1 MPGTNLTREEA
12 QQRAKLLTV
21 DSYEIDLDLS
31 GAVEGGT
38 YRSVTTV
45 RFDSAESGVGSFIDL
60 VAPAVQEV
68 VLNGD
73 SLDPAE
79 VFKDSRIELAGILE
93 GRNVLRVVADCA
105 YTNTGE
111 GLHRFV
117 DPVDQQAYLYTQ
129 FEVPDARRVFASFEQ
144 PDLKATFQ
152 FTVKAPS
159 GWTVISNSPTPE
171 PKDDVWEFEPTPR
184 ISTYVTA
191 LILGPYHSVH
201 SVYEKDGQSV
211 PLGIYCRPSLAEF
224 LDSDA
229 IFEVTRQGF
238 EWFQEKFDYAYPFKK
253 YDQLFV
259 PEFNAGAM
267 ENAGAVTIRDQY
279 VFRSK
284 VTDAAY
290 EVRAETILH
299 ELAHMWFGDLVT
311 MEWWNDLWLNE
322 SFATYTS
329 IACQSY
335 APGSRW
341 PHSWT
346 TFANSMKTWAYRQ
359 DQLPST
365 HPIMAQI
372 NDLDDVLVNFDG
384 ITYAK
389 GASVLKQLV
398 AYVGEDE
405 FFRGV
410 QAYFKAHAYG
420 NTQLSDLLGA
430 LEETSGRD
438 LGTWS
443 QKWLQTAGI
452 NVLRP
457 EIETDANGVITS
469 FAIRQEAPAL
479 PAGAKGE
486 PTLRPH
492 RIAVGLYDLD
502 DSAGGSG
509 KLVRGERIELDV
521 DGELTE
527 VAELVGKRRPAVILL
542 NDDDLSYAKV
552 RLDEQS
558 LAFVTEHLG
567 DFEASL
573 PRALCWASAWDMTRD
588 AELAARD
595 YLSLVLSGIGKES
608 DIGVV
613 QSLHRQVLTAVELY
627 ADPNARE
634 ALLTRWTD
642 ATLAHLRSS
651 AGGSD
656 HQLAWARA
664 FAATARTPEQLDLL
678 EGLLDGR
685 ESIEGLAVD
694 TELRW
699 SFVQRLAAVGRFDEA
714 EITSEYERDRTAAGE
729 RHAATARA
737 ARPTEEAKAEAWA
750 SVVESDKLPNAVQ
763 EAVIGGFVQFGQ
775 RELLAPY
782 TEKYFAAVKGVW
794 DSRSHEMAQQIAVG
808 LYPSVQVSA
817 DTLAKTDEW
826 LASAEPSAALRR
838 LISESRSGVERA
850 LRAQARHGGVGGD
863 ALRRGKMALPRAR
876 ARKRRF
882 RMEVSRSTGTAA
894 PTGETTSPAAVARSG
909 PRPHQGRGE
918 RRSLLAFRF

>member
-31 GAVEGGT
+31 GAQGGGTSRSSEAESGGGT

-45 RFDSAESGVGSFIDL
+45 RFDVAEPGAESFIDL
-60 VAPAVQEV
+60 VAPTVHEV
-68 VLNGD
+68 ALNGD
-73 SLDPAE
+73 PLDPAE
-79 VFKDSRIELAGILE
+79 VFADSRIALPGLLE

-117 DPVDQQAYLYTQ
+117 DPVDNQAYLYTQ

-152 FTVKAPS
+152 FTVKAPD

-171 PKDDVWEFEPTPR
+171 PKDNVWEFEPTPR
-184 ISTYVTA
+184 ISSYITA
-191 LILGPYHSVH
+191 LIVGPYHSVH

-211 PLGIYCRPSLAEF
+211 PLGIYCRPSLAEH

-238 EWFQEKFDYAYPFKK
+238 DWFQEKFDYAYPFKK

-329 IACQSY
+329 IACQAH

-365 HPIMAQI
+365 HPIMAEI

-398 AYVGEDE
+398 AYVGMDE
-405 FFRGV
+405 FFAGV

-420 NTQLSDLLGA
+420 NTRLSDLLGA

-438 LGTWS
+438 LKAWS
-443 QKWLQTAGI
+443 KAWLETAGI
-452 NVLRP
+452 NILRP
-457 EIETDANGVITS
+457 EIETDAHGVITS

-479 PAGAKGE
+479 PTGARGE

-492 RIAVGLYDLD
+492 RIAVGLYELD
-502 DSAGGSG
+502 EDSG
-509 KLVRGERIELDV
+509 KLVRDERVELDV
-521 DGELTE
+521 DGELTA
-527 VAELVGKRRPAVILL
+527 VPQLVGKRRAAVVLL

-552 RLDEQS
+552 RLDERS

-567 DFEASL
+567 DFESSL

-588 AELAARD
+588 AELPTRD

-613 QSLHRQVLTAVELY
+613 QSLHRQVKLAIELY
-627 ADPNARE
+627 ADPSARE

-642 ATLAHLRSS
+642 ATLAHLR
-651 AGGSD
+651 AAAPGSD

-678 EGLLDGR
+678 DALLEGTQT
-685 ESIEGLAVD
+685 IEGLTVD

-699 SFVQRLAAVGRFDEA
+699 AFVQRLAAVGRYDEA
-714 EITSEYERDRTAAGE
+714 EITGEYERDKTAAGE

-737 ARPTEEAKAEAWA
+737 ARPTEEAKAEAWT

-763 EAVIGGFVQFGQ
+763 EAVIGGFVQTDQ

-782 TEKYFAAVKGVW
+782 TEKFFTVVKDIW
-794 DSRSHEMAQQIAVG
+794 DNRSHEIAQQIAVG
-808 LYPSVQVSA
+808 LYPSLQVSPE
-817 DTLAKTDEW
+817 TLRATDEW

-838 LISESRSGVERA
+838 LISESRAGVERA
-850 LRAQARHGGVGGD
+850 LKAQAAD
-863 ALRRGKMALPRAR
+863 AVTAR
-876 ARKRRF
+876 
-882 RMEVSRSTGTAA
+882 
-894 PTGETTSPAAVARSG
+894 
-909 PRPHQGRGE
+909 
-918 RRSLLAFRF
+918 

>member
-12 QQRAKLLTV
+12 QARARLLTV
-21 DSYEIDLDLS
+21 DSYEIDLDLT
-31 GAVEGGT
+31 GAQEGGT

-45 RFDSAESGVGSFIDL
+45 RFDSAEHGAETFIDL
-60 VAPAVQEV
+60 VAPAVHEV
-68 VLNGD
+68 VLNGRPQD
-73 SLDPAE
+73 VAA
-79 VFKDSRIELAGILE
+79 VFRDSRIALRHLHEGPNELT
-93 GRNVLRVVADCA
+93 VVADCA

-117 DPVDQQAYLYTQ
+117 DPVDQQTYLYTQ
-129 FEVPDARRVFASFEQ
+129 FEVPDARRVFANFEQ
-144 PDLKATFQ
+144 PDLKATFR
-152 FTVKAPS
+152 FTVKAPE

-171 PKDDVWEFEPTPR
+171 PKDNVWHFEPTPR
-184 ISTYVTA
+184 ISSYITA
-191 LILGPYHSVH
+191 LIVGPYHSVH
-201 SVYEKDGQSV
+201 SSYEKDGQSV

-224 LDSDA
+224 LDADA

-238 EWFQEKFDYAYPFKK
+238 DWFQEKFDFAYPFAK

-290 EVRAETILH
+290 ETRAETILH

-329 IACQSY
+329 IACQAY
-335 APGSRW
+335 APGSKW
-341 PHSWT
+341 PHAWT

-365 HPIMAQI
+365 HPIMAEI

-398 AYVGEDE
+398 AYVGMDE

-410 QAYFKAHAYG
+410 QAYFKRHAFG
-420 NTQLSDLLGA
+420 NTRLTDLLTA

-438 LGTWS
+438 LKTWS
-443 QKWLQTAGI
+443 KAWLETAGI

-457 EIETDANGVITS
+457 VIDTDAAGTITS
-469 FAIRQEAPAL
+469 FAVKQEAPAL
-479 PAGAKGE
+479 PPGAKGE
-486 PTLRPH
+486 PVLRPH
-492 RIAVGLYDLD
+492 RIAIGFYSLD
-502 DSAGGSG
+502 EAG
-509 KLVRGERIELDV
+509 KLVRTDRVELDV
-521 DGELTE
+521 DGEFTA
-527 VAELVGKRRPAVILL
+527 VPELVGKRRPAVVLL
-542 NDDDLSYAKV
+542 NDDDLTYTKV
-552 RLDEQS
+552 RLDEES
-558 LAFVTEHLG
+558 LRAVTEHLG
-567 DFEASL
+567 DFTDSL

-588 AELAARD
+588 GELPTRD
-595 YLSLVLSGIGKES
+595 YLSLVLSGVGKES

-613 QSLHRQVLTAVELY
+613 QSLHRQVKLALDLY
-627 ADPNARE
+627 AAPEWRE
-634 ALLTRWTD
+634 TGLTQWTD
-642 ATLAHLRSS
+642 ATLAHLRS
-651 AGGSD
+651 AEPGSD

-664 FAATARTPEQLDLL
+664 FAATARTPQQLDLL
-678 EGLLDGR
+678 QALLEGRD
-685 ESIEGLAVD
+685 SIQGLAVD

-699 SFVQRLAAVGRFDEA
+699 AFLERLAATGVYDEEEIAA
-714 EITSEYERDRTAAGE
+714 ELERDRTAAGE

-737 ARPTEEAKAEAWA
+737 ARPTPEAKAEAWE
-750 SVVESDKLPNAVQ
+750 SVVESGTLPNAVQ
-763 EAVIGGFVQFGQ
+763 EAVIGGFVQTDQ

-794 DSRSHEMAQQIAVG
+794 ESRSHEVAQQIAVG
-808 LYPSVQVSA
+808 LYPTLQVSA
-817 DTLAKTDEW
+817 QTLDATDAW
-826 LASAEPSAALRR
+826 LDSAAPNAALRR
-838 LISESRSGVERA
+838 LVLESRAGVERA
-850 LRAQARHGGVGGD
+850 L
-863 ALRRGKMALPRAR
+863 KAR
-876 ARKRRF
+876 AAD
-882 RMEVSRSTGTAA
+882 AA
-894 PTGETTSPAAVARSG
+894 AS
-909 PRPHQGRGE
+909 
-918 RRSLLAFRF
+918 

>member
-12 QQRAKLLTV
+12 QRRAELLTV

-31 GAVEGGT
+31 GAQEGGT

-45 RFDSAESGVGSFIDL
+45 RFDSAEDGAESFIDL
-60 VAPAVQEV
+60 VAPAVHKV
-68 VLNGD
+68 TLNGHK
-73 SLDPAE
+73 LDVAA
-79 VFKDSRIELAGILE
+79 VFRDSRIKLKHLKQ
-93 GRNVLRVVADCA
+93 GRNELTVVADCA

-111 GLHRFV
+111 GLHKFV
-117 DPVDQQAYLYTQ
+117 DPVDDQAYLYTQ

-171 PKDDVWEFEPTPR
+171 PKDDVWVFEPTPR

-191 LILGPYHSVH
+191 LIVGPYHAVH
-201 SVYEKDGQSV
+201 STYEGPDGQVV

-224 LDSDA
+224 LDADA

-238 EWFQEKFDYAYPFKK
+238 DWFQEKFDYAYPFAK

-329 IACQSY
+329 IACQAA

-365 HPIMAQI
+365 HPIMAEI
-372 NDLDDVLVNFDG
+372 RDLDDVLVNFDG

-398 AYVGEDE
+398 AYVGEDA

-410 QAYFKAHAYG
+410 QAYFKRHAYG
-420 NTQLSDLLGA
+420 NTRLSDLLGA

-438 LGTWS
+438 LRTWS
-443 QKWLQTAGI
+443 KAWLETAGI
-452 NVLRP
+452 NILRP
-457 EIETDANGVITS
+457 EIEVDGDGVITS
-469 FAIRQEAPAL
+469 FAVRQEAPAL

-486 PTLRPH
+486 PVLRPH
-492 RIAVGLYDLD
+492 RIAIGLYGLQD
-502 DSAGGSG
+502 GS
-509 KLVRGERIELDV
+509 LVRTDRVELDV
-521 DGELTE
+521 TATERTE
-527 VAELVGKRRPAVILL
+527 VPQLVGKARPAVVLL

-552 RLDEQS
+552 RLDEVS
-558 LAFVTEHLG
+558 LENVTEHLG
-567 DFEASL
+567 DFTESL

-588 AELAARD
+588 AELATHA
-595 YLSLVLSGIGKES
+595 YLELVLSGIAKES

-613 QSLHRQVLTAVELY
+613 QSLHRQVKLALDLY
-627 ADPNARE
+627 AAPERRE
-634 ALLTRWTD
+634 AALARWTE
-642 ATLAHLRSS
+642 ATLAHLRT
-651 AGGSD
+651 AEPGSD

-664 FAATARTPEQLDLL
+664 FAATARTPQQLDLL
-678 EGLLDGR
+678 TGLLEGT
-685 ESIEGLAVD
+685 ETIEGLVVD

-699 SFVQRLAAVGRFDEA
+699 AFVERLAATGVYGEE
-714 EITSEYERDRTAAGE
+714 EIAAEYERDRTAAGE

-750 SVVESDKLPNAVQ
+750 SVVESTASDSKAALPNAVQ
-763 EAVIGGFVQFGQ
+763 EAVISGFVQTDQ

-794 DSRSHEMAQQIAVG
+794 ESRSHEMAQQIAVG
-808 LYPSVQVSA
+808 LYPALQVSRE
-817 DTLAKTDEW
+817 TLDATDAW
-826 LASAEPSAALRR
+826 LASAEPNAALRR
-838 LISESRSGVERA
+838 LVSESRAGIERA
-850 LRAQARHGGVGGD
+850 LKAQAAD
-863 ALRRGKMALPRAR
+863 A
-876 ARKRRF
+876 
-882 RMEVSRSTGTAA
+882 
-894 PTGETTSPAAVARSG
+894 
-909 PRPHQGRGE
+909 
-918 RRSLLAFRF
+918 

>member
-12 QQRAKLLTV
+12 QRRARLLTV
-21 DSYEIDLDLS
+21 DSYEIELDLS
-31 GAVEGGT
+31 GAQEGGT
-38 YRSVTTV
+38 FRSVTTV
-45 RFDSAESGVGSFIDL
+45 RFEVAEAGADSFADL
-60 VAPAVQEV
+60 VAPTVHQV
-68 VLNGD
+68 VLNGYE
-73 SLDPAE
+73 LDPAE
-79 VFKDSRIELAGILE
+79 VFADSRIALTGLRA
-93 GRNVLRVVADCA
+93 GRNELRVVADCA

-129 FEVPDARRVFASFEQ
+129 FEVPDARRVFANFEQ

-152 FTVKAPS
+152 FTVTAPE

-171 PKDDVWEFEPTPR
+171 PKDNVWRFEPTPR
-184 ISTYVTA
+184 VSTYITA
-191 LILGPYHSVH
+191 LIAGPYHSVH
-201 SVYEKDGQSV
+201 SSWEGEGRSV

-238 EWFQEKFDYAYPFKK
+238 DWFQQKFDYAYPFAK

-290 EVRAETILH
+290 EMRAETILH

-329 IACQSY
+329 IACQAS

-341 PHSWT
+341 PHAWT

-365 HPIMAQI
+365 HPIMAEI
-372 NDLDDVLVNFDG
+372 RDLDDVLVNFDG

-398 AYVGEDE
+398 AYVGEEE
-405 FFRGV
+405 FFKGV
-410 QAYFKAHAYG
+410 QAYFKRHAYG
-420 NTQLSDLLGA
+420 NTRLSDLLGA

-438 LGTWS
+438 LKTWS
-443 QKWLQTAGI
+443 KAWLETAGI

-457 EIETDANGVITS
+457 RIETDATGTITS
-469 FAIRQEAPAL
+469 FAVRQEAPAL
-479 PAGAKGE
+479 PPGAKGE
-486 PTLRPH
+486 PLLRPH
-492 RIAVGLYDLD
+492 RIAIGLYDLD
-502 DSAGGSG
+502 NTG
-509 KLVRGERIELDV
+509 KLVRTDRLEVDV
-521 DGELTE
+521 DGELTP
-527 VAELVGKRRPAVILL
+527 VSALAGRKRPAVVLL

-552 RLDEQS
+552 RLDADS
-558 LAFVTEHLG
+558 LAVVTEHLG

-588 AELAARD
+588 GELATRD
-595 YLSLVLSGIGKES
+595 YLSLVLSGIPKES

-613 QSLHRQVLTAVELY
+613 QSLHRQVKVALDLY
-627 ADPNARE
+627 AAPDWRE
-634 ALLTRWTD
+634 TGLARWTE
-642 ATLAHLRSS
+642 ATVDHLR
-651 AGGSD
+651 AAAPGSD

-664 FAATARTPEQLDLL
+664 FADTARTDEQLDLL
-678 EGLLDGR
+678 AGLLAGT
-685 ESIEGLAVD
+685 ETIEGLAVD

-699 SFVQRLAAVGRFDEA
+699 ALLERLAATGRAGEEA
-714 EITSEYERDRTAAGE
+714 IAAELERDRTSAGE

-737 ARPTEEAKAEAWA
+737 ARPTPEAKAEAWA
-750 SVVESDKLPNAVQ
+750 SVVEDDKLPNAVQ
-763 EAVIGGFVQFGQ
+763 EAVIRGFVQTDQ

-782 TEKYFAAVKGVW
+782 TEKYFAAVKGAW
-794 DSRSHEMAQQIAVG
+794 DTRSHEMGQQIAIG
-808 LYPSVQVSA
+808 LYPNVQVSQE
-817 DTLAKTDEW
+817 TLDATDAW

-838 LISESRSGVERA
+838 LVTESRAGVERA
-850 LRAQARHGGVGGD
+850 LKAQAAD
-863 ALRRGKMALPRAR
+863 A
-876 ARKRRF
+876 
-882 RMEVSRSTGTAA
+882 AA
-894 PTGETTSPAAVARSG
+894 G
-909 PRPHQGRGE
+909 
-918 RRSLLAFRF
+918 

>member
-31 GAVEGGT
+31 GAQEGGT

-45 RFDSAESGVGSFIDL
+45 RFDSAEANAETFIDL
-60 VAPAVQEV
+60 IAPAVHEV
-68 VLNGD
+68 VLNGHA
-73 SLDPAE
+73 LEIGA
-79 VFKDSRIELAGILE
+79 VFRDSRIALRHLAQGANELK
-93 GRNVLRVVADCA
+93 VVADCE

-171 PKDDVWEFEPTPR
+171 PKDDIWTFAPTPR
-184 ISTYVTA
+184 LSTYVTA
-191 LILGPYHSVH
+191 LIVGPYHSVH

-224 LDSDA
+224 LDADA
-229 IFEVTRQGF
+229 IFDVTRQGF
-238 EWFQEKFDYAYPFKK
+238 DWFQEKFDYAYPFAK

-290 EVRAETILH
+290 EVRAATILH

-322 SFATYTS
+322 SFATFAEA
-329 IACQSY
+329 ACQAY
-335 APGSRW
+335 APGSKW

-365 HPIMAQI
+365 HPIMADI
-372 NDLDDVLVNFDG
+372 RDLDDVLVNFDG

-398 AYVGEDE
+398 AYVGMDA
-405 FFRGV
+405 FFSGV
-410 QAYFKAHAYG
+410 QAYFKQHAFG
-420 NTQLSDLLGA
+420 NTRLSDLLGA

-438 LGTWS
+438 LKTWS
-443 QKWLQTAGI
+443 KKWLETAGI

-457 EIETDANGVITS
+457 VVDVDSAGNITS
-469 FAIRQEAPAL
+469 FAIKQEAPAL
-479 PAGAKGE
+479 PEGAKGE

-492 RIAVGLYDLD
+492 RIAIGLYDLD

-509 KLVRGERIELDV
+509 KLVRTDRVELDV
-521 DGELTE
+521 DGELTAVE
-527 VAELVGKRRPAVILL
+527 ELVGRARPDVILL

-552 RLDEQS
+552 RLDTES
-558 LAFVTEHLG
+558 LAFVTAHLG

-588 AELAARD
+588 AELPTRD

-613 QSLHRQVLTAVELY
+613 QSLHRQVKLALDLY
-627 ADPNARE
+627 AAPAGRE
-634 ALLTRWTD
+634 AALTRWTE
-642 ATLAHLRSS
+642 ATLEHLR
-651 AGGSD
+651 AAEPGGD

-664 FAATARTPEQLDLL
+664 FAATARTESELALL
-678 EGLLDGR
+678 EGLLDGS

-699 SFVQRLAAVGRFDEA
+699 AFVARLAATGRLDEA
-714 EITSEYERDRTAAGE
+714 GIAAEAERDRTAAGE
-729 RHAATARA
+729 RHAAAARA
-737 ARPTEEAKAEAWA
+737 ARPTAEAKAEAWA

-763 EAVIGGFVQFGQ
+763 EAVISGFVQTDQ

-782 TEKYFAAVKGVW
+782 TQKFFDAVKSVW
-794 DSRSHEMAQQIAVG
+794 ESRSHEMAQQVVVG
-808 LYPSVQVSA
+808 LYPAVLVSQE
-817 DTLAKTDEW
+817 TLDATDAW
-826 LASAEPSAALRR
+826 IAAAEPTAALHR
-838 LISESRSGVERA
+838 LITESRAGVARA
-850 LRAQARHGGVGGD
+850 LRAQAAD
-863 ALRRGKMALPRAR
+863 A
-876 ARKRRF
+876 
-882 RMEVSRSTGTAA
+882 
-894 PTGETTSPAAVARSG
+894 
-909 PRPHQGRGE
+909 
-918 RRSLLAFRF
+918 

>member
-21 DSYEIDLDLS
+21 DSYEVELDLS
-31 GAVEGGT
+31 GAQEGGT

-45 RFDSAESGVGSFIDL
+45 RFDSAENGAESFIDL
-60 VAPAVQEV
+60 VAPAVHEV
-68 VLNGD
+68 TLNGD
-73 SLDPAE
+73 ALDAAE
-79 VFKDSRIELAGILE
+79 VFKDSRIALPGLLA

-152 FTVKAPS
+152 FTVKAPT

-171 PKDDVWEFEPTPR
+171 PKDDVWVFEPTPR
-184 ISTYVTA
+184 ISSYITA
-191 LILGPYHSVH
+191 LIVGPYHSVH

-238 EWFQEKFDYAYPFKK
+238 DWFQEKFDYAYPFTK

-290 EVRAETILH
+290 ELRAETILH

-329 IACQSY
+329 IACQAY
-335 APGSRW
+335 HPDSRW

-365 HPIMAQI
+365 HPIMAEI
-372 NDLDDVLVNFDG
+372 RDLDDVLVNFDG

-398 AYVGEDE
+398 AYVGMDE

-410 QAYFKAHAYG
+410 QAYFKAHAFG
-420 NTQLSDLLGA
+420 NTRLSDLLGA

-452 NVLRP
+452 NILRP
-457 EIETDANGVITS
+457 EIETGADGVVTS

-479 PAGAKGE
+479 PAGAQGE

-502 DSAGGSG
+502 ADTG
-509 KLVRGERIELDV
+509 KLVRVERIELDV
-521 DGELTE
+521 DGELTA
-527 VAELVGKRRPAVILL
+527 VPQLAGKPRPAVILL

-552 RLDEQS
+552 RLDEDS

-567 DFEASL
+567 DFASSL

-595 YLSLVLSGIGKES
+595 YLALVLAGIGKES

-613 QSLHRQVLTAVELY
+613 QSLHRQVKLAIELY
-627 ADPNARE
+627 ADPTARE

-642 ATLAHLRSS
+642 ATLAHLHASE
-651 AGGSD
+651 AGGD

-678 EGLLDGR
+678 EALLEGR
-685 ESIEGLAVD
+685 ETIEGLSVD

-699 SFVQRLAAVGRFDEA
+699 AFVQRLAAVGRFDEA
-714 EITSEYERDRTAAGE
+714 EIAAEYERDKTAAGE

-763 EAVIGGFVQFGQ
+763 EAVIGGFVQADQ

-782 TEKYFAAVKGVW
+782 TDKYFSVVKEIW
-794 DSRSHEMAQQIAVG
+794 DARSHEIAQQIATG
-808 LYPSVQVSA
+808 LYPGVQVFEE
-817 DTLAKTDEW
+817 TLAKTDAW
-826 LASAEPSAALRR
+826 LASAEPNAALRR
-838 LISESRSGVERA
+838 LVSESRSGVERA
-850 LRAQARHGGVGGD
+850 LKAQAAD
-863 ALRRGKMALPRAR
+863 AAA
-876 ARKRRF
+876 A
-882 RMEVSRSTGTAA
+882 TA
-894 PTGETTSPAAVARSG
+894 
-909 PRPHQGRGE
+909 
-918 RRSLLAFRF
+918 

>member
-1 MPGTNLTREEA
+1 MPGTNLTRDEA
-12 QQRAKLLTV
+12 RQRAELLSV

-31 GAVEGGT
+31 GAQEGGT

-45 RFDSAESGVGSFIDL
+45 RFDVARGGAESFIDL
-60 VAPAVQEV
+60 VAPAVHEV

-73 SLDPAE
+73 QLDPAE
-79 VFKDSRIELAGILE
+79 VFEDSRIALPGLLE
-93 GRNVLRVVADCA
+93 GRNVLRVTADCA

-117 DPVDQQAYLYTQ
+117 DPVDEQAYLYTQ

-152 FTVKAPS
+152 FTVKAPE
-159 GWTVISNSPTPE
+159 GWTVVSNSPTPE
-171 PKDDVWEFEPTPR
+171 PKDNVWVFEPTPR
-184 ISTYVTA
+184 LSTYVTA
-191 LILGPYHSVH
+191 LIVGPYHSVH
-201 SVYEKDGQSV
+201 SVYEKDGRTV
-211 PLGIYCRPSLAEF
+211 PLGIYCRPSLAEY

-229 IFEVTRQGF
+229 IFAVTRQGF
-238 EWFQEKFDYAYPFKK
+238 DWFQEKFDYAYPFEK

-290 EVRAETILH
+290 EVRAATILH

-322 SFATYTS
+322 SFATYAEV
-329 IACQSY
+329 ACQAA
-335 APGSRW
+335 APGSKW
-341 PHSWT
+341 PQSWT

-365 HPIMAQI
+365 HPIMAEI
-372 NDLDDVLVNFDG
+372 RDLDDVLVNFDG

-398 AYVGEDE
+398 AYVGEDA
-405 FFRGV
+405 FFKGV
-410 QAYFKAHAYG
+410 QAYFKRHAYG
-420 NTQLSDLLGA
+420 NTRLSDLLGA

-438 LGTWS
+438 LKTWS
-443 QKWLQTAGI
+443 KKWLETAGI
-452 NVLRP
+452 NILRP
-457 EIETDANGVITS
+457 EIATDADGVITS
-469 FAIRQEAPAL
+469 FAVRQEAPAL
-479 PAGAKGE
+479 PAGAQGE

-492 RIAVGLYDLD
+492 RIAIGLYDLD
-502 DSAGGSG
+502 EASG
-509 KLVRGERIELDV
+509 KLVRTDRIELDV
-521 DGELTE
+521 DGELTA
-527 VAELVGKRRPAVILL
+527 VPQLAGRRRPAVVLL

-552 RLDEQS
+552 RLDEES
-558 LAFVTEHLG
+558 LRTVTEHLG

-588 AELAARD
+588 AELATRD

-613 QSLHRQVLTAVELY
+613 QSLHRQVKLAIDLY
-627 ADPNARE
+627 ADPAARDT
-634 ALLTRWTD
+634 LLTRWTD
-642 ATLAHLRSS
+642 ATLAHLR
-651 AGGSD
+651 AAEPGSD

-664 FAATARTPEQLDLL
+664 FAATARTPEQVDLL
-678 EGLLDGR
+678 DALLAG
-685 ESIEGLAVD
+685 STTIEGLAVD

-699 SFVQRLAAVGRFDEA
+699 AFVERLVAVGHYDEA
-714 EITSEYERDRTAAGE
+714 DIAAEYERDRTAAGE

-737 ARPTEEAKAEAWA
+737 SRPTPEAKAEAWA

-763 EAVIGGFVQFGQ
+763 EAVISGFVQTDQ

-782 TEKYFAAVKGVW
+782 TDAYFEVLKGVW
-794 DSRSHEMAQQIAVG
+794 ESRSHEMAQQIAVG
-808 LYPSVQVSA
+808 LYPAVQVSTE
-817 DTLAKTDEW
+817 TLAKTDTW
-826 LASAEPSAALRR
+826 LAAAEPSPALRR
-838 LISESRSGVERA
+838 LVSESRSGIERA
-850 LRAQARHGGVGGD
+850 LKAQAAD
-863 ALRRGKMALPRAR
+863 AASA
-876 ARKRRF
+876 
-882 RMEVSRSTGTAA
+882 
-894 PTGETTSPAAVARSG
+894 
-909 PRPHQGRGE
+909 
-918 RRSLLAFRF
+918 

>member
-31 GAVEGGT
+31 GAAEGGT

-45 RFDSAESGVGSFIDL
+45 RFDAAETGVGSFIDL
-60 VAPAVQEV
+60 VAPAVHEV

-79 VFKDSRIELAGILE
+79 VFKDSRIALAGILE
-93 GRNVLRVVADCA
+93 GRNILRVVADCA

-144 PDLKATFQ
+144 PDLKAAFQ
-152 FTVKAPS
+152 FTVKAPT

-171 PKDDVWEFEPTPR
+171 PKDDIWEFEPTPR
-184 ISTYVTA
+184 ISTYITA
-191 LILGPYHSVH
+191 LIVGPYHSVH
-201 SVYEKDGQSV
+201 SVFEKDGQSV

-229 IFEVTRQGF
+229 IFAVTRQGF

-329 IACQSY
+329 IACQAY

-365 HPIMAQI
+365 HPIMAEI

-398 AYVGEDE
+398 AYVGMDE

-438 LGTWS
+438 LSTWS

-452 NVLRP
+452 NILRP
-457 EIETDANGVITS
+457 EIETDGDGIITS

-502 DSAGGSG
+502 AAEAGSG
-509 KLVRGERIELDV
+509 KLVRGERVELDV
-521 DGELTE
+521 DGELTA
-527 VAELVGKRRPAVILL
+527 VPELVGKPRAAVILL

-588 AELAARD
+588 AELATRD

-613 QSLHRQVLTAVELY
+613 QSLHRQVKMAVELY

-651 AGGSD
+651 AAGSD
-656 HQLAWARA
+656 HQLAWARS
-664 FAATARTPEQLDLL
+664 FSATARTPEQLDLL

-685 ESIEGLAVD
+685 ETIEGLAVD

-699 SFVQRLAAVGRFDEA
+699 SFVQRLAAVGRFDDA
-714 EITSEYERDRTAAGE
+714 EIAGECERDKTSAGE

-750 SVVESDKLPNAVQ
+750 SVVESDKLPNSLQ
-763 EAVIGGFVQFGQ
+763 EAVIGGFVQTGQ

-782 TEKYFAAVKGVW
+782 TDKYFAAVKDVW
-794 DSRSHEMAQQIAVG
+794 NSRSHEMAQQIAVG
-808 LYPSVQVSA
+808 LYPSVQVDA
-817 DTLAKTDEW
+817 ETLAKTDEW
-826 LASAEPSAALRR
+826 LASAEPSPALRR

-850 LRAQARHGGVGGD
+850 LKAQAAD
-863 ALRRGKMALPRAR
+863 A
-876 ARKRRF
+876 
-882 RMEVSRSTGTAA
+882 AA
-894 PTGETTSPAAVARSG
+894 SAASPTGE
-909 PRPHQGRGE
+909 
-918 RRSLLAFRF
+918 

>member
-31 GAVEGGT
+31 GAQGEGGT

-45 RFDSAESGVGSFIDL
+45 RFDSAETGAESFIDL
-60 VAPAVQEV
+60 VAPAVHEV
-68 VLNGD
+68 TLNGD

-79 VFKDSRIELAGILE
+79 VFKDSRIALPGILE
-93 GRNVLRVVADCA
+93 GRNILRVVADCA

-152 FTVKAPS
+152 FTVKAPT

-171 PKDDVWEFEPTPR
+171 PKDDIWVFEPTPR
-184 ISTYVTA
+184 ISTYITA

-290 EVRAETILH
+290 EVRAATILH

-322 SFATYTS
+322 SFATYAEA
-329 IACQSY
+329 ACQAY
-335 APGSRW
+335 APQSRW

-365 HPIMAQI
+365 HPIMAEI

-405 FFRGV
+405 FFQGV
-410 QAYFKAHAYG
+410 QAYFKRHAFG
-420 NTQLSDLLGA
+420 NTRLSDLLGA

-438 LGTWS
+438 LKTWS
-443 QKWLQTAGI
+443 KAWLETAGI

-457 EIETDANGVITS
+457 EIETDADGVITA

-486 PTLRPH
+486 STLRPH

-502 DSAGGSG
+502 DSSG
-509 KLVRGERIELDV
+509 KLLRDDENGRIELDV
-521 DGELTE
+521 DGELTA
-527 VAELVGKRRPAVILL
+527 VPELVGRRRPAVILL

-567 DFEASL
+567 DFESSL

-588 AELAARD
+588 AELATRD

-613 QSLHRQVLTAVELY
+613 QSLHRQVKLAIELY
-627 ADPNARE
+627 ADPTARE

-642 ATLAHLRSS
+642 ATLAHLKS
-651 AGGSD
+651 AAAGSD

-685 ESIEGLAVD
+685 EAIEGLAVD

-699 SFVQRLAAVGRFDEA
+699 AFVQQLAAVGRFDEA
-714 EITSEYERDRTAAGE
+714 EIAGEYERDKTAAGE
-729 RHAATARA
+729 RHAATARS
-737 ARPTEEAKAEAWA
+737 ARPTEEAKAEAWE
-750 SVVESDKLPNAVQ
+750 SVVESDKLPNSLQ
-763 EAVIGGFVQFGQ
+763 EAVIGGFVQTGQ

-782 TEKYFAAVKGVW
+782 TDKYFAAVKDVW
-794 DSRSHEMAQQIAVG
+794 DSRSHEMAQQIVVG
-808 LYPSVQVSA
+808 LYPSVQVSEE
-817 DTLAKTDEW
+817 TLRKTDEW
-826 LASAEPSAALRR
+826 LASAEPGPALRR
-838 LISESRSGVERA
+838 LISESRAGIERA
-850 LRAQARHGGVGGD
+850 LRAQAAD
-863 ALRRGKMALPRAR
+863 A
-876 ARKRRF
+876 
-882 RMEVSRSTGTAA
+882 AA
-894 PTGETTSPAAVARSG
+894 TTR
-909 PRPHQGRGE
+909 
-918 RRSLLAFRF
+918 

>member
-12 QQRAKLLTV
+12 QQRAELLTV

-31 GAVEGGT
+31 GAQEGGT
-38 YRSVTTV
+38 YRSVTMV
-45 RFDSAESGVGSFIDL
+45 RFDVARGGAESFIDL
-60 VAPAVQEV
+60 VAPTVHEV
-68 VLNGD
+68 TLNGD
-73 SLDPAE
+73 ALDPAE
-79 VFKDSRIELAGILE
+79 VFADSRIALPGLLE
-93 GRNVLRVVADCA
+93 GRNWLRVVADCA

-117 DPVDQQAYLYTQ
+117 DPVDEQAYLYTQ

-152 FTVKAPS
+152 FTVRAPE
-159 GWTVISNSPTPE
+159 GWTVVSNSPTPE
-171 PKDDVWEFEPTPR
+171 PKGNVWIFEPTPR
-184 ISTYVTA
+184 ISTYITA
-191 LILGPYHSVH
+191 LIVGPYHSVH

-238 EWFQEKFDYAYPFKK
+238 DWFQEKFDYAYPFAK

-329 IACQSY
+329 IACQAA

-365 HPIMAQI
+365 HPIMADI
-372 NDLDDVLVNFDG
+372 RDLDDVLVNFDG

-405 FFRGV
+405 FFKGV
-410 QAYFKAHAYG
+410 QAYFKAHAFG
-420 NTQLSDLLGA
+420 NTRLSDLLGA

-438 LGTWS
+438 LKTWS
-443 QKWLQTAGI
+443 KKWLETAGI
-452 NVLRP
+452 NILRP
-457 EIETDANGVITS
+457 EIATDADGVVTS
-469 FAIRQEAPAL
+469 FAVRQEAPAL

-486 PTLRPH
+486 PVLRPH
-492 RIAVGLYDLD
+492 RIAIGVYDLD
-502 DSAGGSG
+502 AASG
-509 KLVRGERIELDV
+509 KLVRTDRIELDV
-521 DGELTE
+521 DGELTA
-527 VAELVGKRRPAVILL
+527 VPQLTGRARPAVVLL

-552 RLDEQS
+552 RLDEDS
-558 LAFVTEHLG
+558 LKTVTEHLG
-567 DFEASL
+567 DFEQSL

-613 QSLHRQVLTAVELY
+613 QSLHRQVKLAIDLY
-627 ADPNARE
+627 ADPTARE
-634 ALLTRWTD
+634 SLLTRWTD
-642 ATLAHLRSS
+642 ATLAHLR
-651 AGGSD
+651 AAEPASD

-678 EGLLDGR
+678 EALLEGTHTV
-685 ESIEGLAVD
+685 EGLAVD

-699 SFVQRLAAVGRFDEA
+699 AFVERLAAVGRFDEA
-714 EITSEYERDRTAAGE
+714 EIAAEYERDKTAAGE

-737 ARPTEEAKAEAWA
+737 ARPTEEAKAEAWS
-750 SVVESDKLPNAVQ
+750 SVIDSDKLPNAVQ
-763 EAVIGGFVQFGQ
+763 EAVIGGFVQTDQ

-782 TEKYFAAVKGVW
+782 ADRYFEVLKGVW

-808 LYPSVQVSA
+808 LYPSVQVFEA
-817 DTLAKTDEW
+817 TLAKTDAW
-826 LASAEPSAALRR
+826 LATADPNAALRR
-838 LISESRSGVERA
+838 LVSESRAGVERA
-850 LRAQARHGGVGGD
+850 LRAQAAD
-863 ALRRGKMALPRAR
+863 A
-876 ARKRRF
+876 
-882 RMEVSRSTGTAA
+882 AA
-894 PTGETTSPAAVARSG
+894 AG
-909 PRPHQGRGE
+909 
-918 RRSLLAFRF
+918 

>member
-21 DSYEIDLDLS
+21 DSYEIELDLS
-31 GAVEGGT
+31 GAQEGGT
-38 YRSVTTV
+38 FRSATTV
-45 RFDSAESGVGSFIDL
+45 RFQSAEAGAGTFIDL
-60 VAPAVQEV
+60 VAPAVHEV
-68 VLNGD
+68 VLNGKA
-73 SLDPAE
+73 LDVAA
-79 VFKDSRIELAGILE
+79 VFRDSRIALDHLAAGANE
-93 GRNVLRVVADCA
+93 LRVVADCA

-152 FTVKAPS
+152 FTVTAPE
-159 GWTVISNSPTPE
+159 GWTVISNSPRDISEGAE
-171 PKDDVWEFEPTPR
+171 PKDRVWAFEPTPR
-184 ISTYVTA
+184 ISSYITA
-191 LILGPYHSVH
+191 LIVGPYHAVH
-201 SVYEKDGQSV
+201 STYEGKDGQVV

-224 LDSDA
+224 LDADE
-229 IFEVTRQGF
+229 IFDVTRQGF
-238 EWFQEKFDYAYPFKK
+238 DWFQEKFAYDYPFAK

-329 IACQSY
+329 IACQAY
-335 APGSRW
+335 AEGSKW
-341 PHSWT
+341 PHAWT

-365 HPIMAQI
+365 HPIMADI
-372 NDLDDVLVNFDG
+372 RDLDDVLVNFDG

-398 AYVGEDE
+398 AYVGMDA
-405 FFRGV
+405 FFKGV
-410 QAYFKAHAYG
+410 QAYFKAHAFG
-420 NTQLSDLLGA
+420 NTRLSDLLGA

-438 LGTWS
+438 LAAWS
-443 QKWLQTAGI
+443 KAWLETAGI

-457 EIETDANGVITS
+457 EIETDGSGVVTS

-479 PAGAKGE
+479 PAGAQGE
-486 PTLRPH
+486 PVLRPH
-492 RIAVGLYDLD
+492 RIAVGLYDLE
-502 DSAGGSG
+502 GG
-509 KLVRGERIELDV
+509 KLVRTERIELDI
-521 DGELTE
+521 DGELTA
-527 VAELVGKRRPAVILL
+527 VAELVGRARPAVVLL

-552 RLDEQS
+552 RLDEVS
-558 LAFVTEHLG
+558 LANVTAHLG
-567 DFEASL
+567 DFTESL

-588 AELAARD
+588 GELATRD
-595 YLSLVLSGIGKES
+595 YLALVLSGIAKES

-613 QSLHRQVLTAVELY
+613 QSLHRQVKLAIDLY
-627 ADPNARE
+627 ADPAWRE
-634 ALLTRWTD
+634 QGLAAWTE
-642 ATLAHLRSS
+642 ATLEHLR
-651 AGGSD
+651 AAAPGSD

-664 FAATARTPEQLDLL
+664 FAATARTDEQLDLL
-678 EGLLDGR
+678 GALLAGTETVEGLV
-685 ESIEGLAVD
+685 VD

-699 SFVQRLAAVGRFDEA
+699 AFLERLAATGRADEA
-714 EITSEYERDRTAAGE
+714 EIAAELERDATAAGE
-729 RHAATARA
+729 RHAETARA
-737 ARPTEEAKAEAWA
+737 ARPTAEAKAAAWA
-750 SVVESDKLPNAVQ
+750 SVVDSGDLPNAVQ
-763 EAVIGGFVQFGQ
+763 EAVIGGFVQTDQ

-782 TEKYFAAVKGVW
+782 AEKYFAVVKDIW
-794 DSRSHEMAQQIAVG
+794 ESRSHEIAQQIAVG
-808 LYPSVQVSA
+808 LYPALQVSEE
-817 DTLAKTDEW
+817 TLAATDAW
-826 LASAEPSAALRR
+826 LASAEPNAALRR
-838 LISESRSGVERA
+838 LVSESRSGVERA
-850 LRAQARHGGVGGD
+850 LKAQAAD
-863 ALRRGKMALPRAR
+863 A
-876 ARKRRF
+876 
-882 RMEVSRSTGTAA
+882 AA
-894 PTGETTSPAAVARSG
+894 S
-909 PRPHQGRGE
+909 
-918 RRSLLAFRF
+918 

>member
-12 QQRAKLLTV
+12 QQRAQLLTV
-21 DSYEIDLDLS
+21 ESYEIDLDLS
-31 GAVEGGT
+31 GAQEGGT

-45 RFDSAESGVGSFIDL
+45 RFDVRENGSESFIDL
-60 VAPAVQEV
+60 VAPTVHEV
-68 VLNGD
+68 TLNGD
-73 SLDPAE
+73 PLAPDE
-79 VFKDSRIELAGILE
+79 VFKDSRIALPGLLE

-152 FTVKAPS
+152 FTVKAPT
-159 GWTVISNSPTPE
+159 GWTVVSNSPTPE
-171 PKDDVWEFEPTPR
+171 PKDDVWVFEPTPR
-184 ISTYVTA
+184 ISSYITA
-191 LILGPYHSVH
+191 LIVGPYHSVH

-224 LDSDA
+224 LDSDG

-284 VTDAAY
+284 VTDASY
-290 EVRAETILH
+290 ELRAETILH

-329 IACQSY
+329 IACQ
-335 APGSRW
+335 AHHPDSRW

-365 HPIMAQI
+365 HPIMAEI
-372 NDLDDVLVNFDG
+372 RDLDDVLVNFDG

-398 AYVGEDE
+398 AYVGMDE
-405 FFRGV
+405 FFAGV
-410 QAYFKAHAYG
+410 QAYFKRHAYG
-420 NTQLSDLLGA
+420 NTRLSDLLGA

-457 EIETDANGVITS
+457 EIETDAEGVVTS

-492 RIAVGLYDLD
+492 RIAVGLYELD
-502 DSAGGSG
+502 ETSG
-509 KLVRGERIELDV
+509 KLVREDRIELDV
-521 DGELTE
+521 DGELTA
-527 VAELVGKRRPAVILL
+527 VPQLAGRRRPAVVLL

-567 DFEASL
+567 DFESSL

-588 AELAARD
+588 AELATRD

-613 QSLHRQVLTAVELY
+613 QSLHRQVKLAIDLY
-627 ADPNARE
+627 ADPTARE
-634 ALLTRWTD
+634 SLLTRWTD
-642 ATLAHLRSS
+642 ATLAHLR
-651 AGGSD
+651 AAEPGSD

-678 EGLLDGR
+678 ESLLDG
-685 ESIEGLAVD
+685 SQTVEGLAVD

-699 SFVQRLAAVGRFDEA
+699 ALVQRLAAVGRFDEA
-714 EITSEYERDRTAAGE
+714 EIAGEYERDRTAAGE
-729 RHAATARA
+729 RHAASARA
-737 ARPTEEAKAEAWA
+737 ARPTAEAKAEAWA

-763 EAVIGGFVQFGQ
+763 EAVIGGFVQTDQ

-782 TEKYFAAVKGVW
+782 TAKYFEVVKGIW
-794 DSRSHEMAQQIAVG
+794 ESRSHEMAQQIAVG
-808 LYPSVQVSA
+808 LYPSVQVSQEVLELT
-817 DTLAKTDEW
+817 DTW
-826 LASAEPSAALRR
+826 LAEAEPGAALRR
-838 LISESRSGVERA
+838 LVSESRSGVERA
-850 LRAQARHGGVGGD
+850 LKAQAAD
-863 ALRRGKMALPRAR
+863 A
-876 ARKRRF
+876 
-882 RMEVSRSTGTAA
+882 AA
-894 PTGETTSPAAVARSG
+894 
-909 PRPHQGRGE
+909 
-918 RRSLLAFRF
+918 

>member
-12 QQRAKLLTV
+12 QRRAQLLAV
-21 DSYEIDLDLS
+21 ESYEIELDLS
-31 GAVEGGT
+31 GAQEGGT

-45 RFDSAESGVGSFIDL
+45 RFDVTAENGAESFIDL
-60 VAPAVQEV
+60 VAPAVHEV
-68 VLNGD
+68 TLNGD

-79 VFKDSRIELAGILE
+79 VFADSRIALPGLLR
-93 GRNVLRVVADCA
+93 GRNILRVVADCA

-117 DPVDQQAYLYTQ
+117 DPVDDQAYLYTQ

-152 FTVKAPS
+152 FTVTAPE

-171 PKDDVWEFEPTPR
+171 PQNNVWVFEPTPR
-184 ISTYVTA
+184 ISTYITA
-191 LILGPYHSVH
+191 LIVGPYHSVH

-211 PLGIYCRPSLAEF
+211 PLGIYCRPSLAEY

-238 EWFQEKFDYAYPFKK
+238 EWFQEKFDYAYPFEK

-329 IACQSY
+329 IACQ
-335 APGSRW
+335 AAHPESRW

-365 HPIMAQI
+365 HPIMAEI

-410 QAYFKAHAYG
+410 QAYFKAHAFG
-420 NTQLSDLLGA
+420 NTRLSDLLGA

-438 LGTWS
+438 LKSWS
-443 QKWLQTAGI
+443 KAWLETAGI

-457 EIETDANGVITS
+457 EIETDSDGVVTS

-492 RIAVGLYDLD
+492 RVAVGLYDLD
-502 DSAGGSG
+502 EASG
-509 KLVRGERIELDV
+509 KLVRRERVELDV
-521 DGELTE
+521 DGELTT
-527 VAELVGKRRPAVILL
+527 VPQLVGQHRPAVILL

-567 DFEASL
+567 DFESSL

-613 QSLHRQVLTAVELY
+613 QSLQRQVKLAIDLY
-627 ADPNARE
+627 ADPAARE
-634 ALLTRWTD
+634 ALLARWTD
-642 ATLAHLRSS
+642 ATLAHLR
-651 AGGSD
+651 AAAPGSD

-678 EGLLDGR
+678 DALLDG
-685 ESIEGLAVD
+685 SQTIEGLAVD

-699 SFVQRLAAVGRFDEA
+699 AFVQRLAAVGRFDEA
-714 EITSEYERDRTAAGE
+714 EIAGEYERDRTAAGE
-729 RHAATARA
+729 RHATTARA
-737 ARPTEEAKAEAWA
+737 ARPTAEAKAEAWG
-750 SVVESDKLPNAVQ
+750 SVIDSDKLPNAVQ
-763 EAVIGGFVQFGQ
+763 EAVIAGFVQTDQ
-775 RELLAPY
+775 REVLAPY
-782 TEKYFAAVKGVW
+782 AERYFEVVKDIW
-794 DSRSHEMAQQIAVG
+794 ESRSHEMAQQIAVG
-808 LYPSVQVSA
+808 LYPTVQVSQE
-817 DTLAKTDEW
+817 TLDRTDSW
-826 LASAEPSAALRR
+826 LTSAEPTAALRR
-838 LISESRSGVERA
+838 LVSESRAGVERA
-850 LRAQARHGGVGGD
+850 LRAQRAD
-863 ALRRGKMALPRAR
+863 A
-876 ARKRRF
+876 
-882 RMEVSRSTGTAA
+882 AA
-894 PTGETTSPAAVARSG
+894 GE
-909 PRPHQGRGE
+909 
-918 RRSLLAFRF
+918 

>member
-31 GAVEGGT
+31 GAQEGGT

-45 RFDSAESGVGSFIDL
+45 RFDVAENSAASFIDL
-60 VAPAVQEV
+60 VAPAVHEV
-68 VLNGD
+68 TLNGD
-73 SLDPAE
+73 ALDPGE
-79 VFKDSRIELAGILE
+79 VFKDSRIALPALLE

-117 DPVDQQAYLYTQ
+117 DPVDDQAYLYTQ

-152 FTVKAPS
+152 FTVKAPE
-159 GWTVISNSPTPE
+159 GWTVVSNSPTPE
-171 PKDDVWEFEPTPR
+171 PRDNVWVFEPTPR
-184 ISTYVTA
+184 ISTYITA
-191 LILGPYHSVH
+191 LIVGPYHSVH
-201 SVYEKDGQSV
+201 SVYEKDGRSV

-224 LDSDA
+224 LDADA

-238 EWFQEKFDYAYPFKK
+238 DWFQEKFDYAYPFEK

-290 EVRAETILH
+290 EMRAETILH

-329 IACQSY
+329 IACQAH

-365 HPIMAQI
+365 HPIMAEI
-372 NDLDDVLVNFDG
+372 RDLDDVLVNFDG

-398 AYVGEDE
+398 AYVGMDE

-410 QAYFKAHAYG
+410 QAYFKRHAYG
-420 NTQLSDLLGA
+420 NTRLTDLLGA

-438 LGTWS
+438 LKTWS
-443 QKWLQTAGI
+443 KKWLETAGI

-457 EIETDANGVITS
+457 EIETDADDVITS

-486 PTLRPH
+486 PVLRPH

-502 DSAGGSG
+502 EATG
-509 KLVRGERIELDV
+509 KLVRAADGRIELDV
-521 DGELTE
+521 DGELTA
-527 VAELVGKRRPAVILL
+527 VPQLAGRRRPAVVLL

-567 DFEASL
+567 DFESSL

-588 AELAARD
+588 AELATRD

-613 QSLHRQVLTAVELY
+613 QSLHRQVKLAIELY
-627 ADPNARE
+627 ADPAARD
-634 ALLTRWTD
+634 ALLARWTE
-642 ATLAHLRSS
+642 ATLAHLR
-651 AGGSD
+651 AAEGGGD

-678 EGLLDGR
+678 EGLLDGSQ
-685 ESIEGLAVD
+685 SIEGLVVD

-699 SFVQRLAAVGRFDEA
+699 AFVERLAAVGRFDEP
-714 EITSEYERDRTAAGE
+714 EIAGEYARDKTAAGE

-737 ARPTEEAKAEAWA
+737 ARPTAEAKTEAWA
-750 SVVESDKLPNAVQ
+750 SVIDSDKLPNAVQ
-763 EAVIGGFVQFGQ
+763 EAVISGFVQTDQ

-782 TEKYFAAVKGVW
+782 AERYFDVVKDIW
-794 DSRSHEMAQQIAVG
+794 DARSHEIAQQIAVG
-808 LYPSVQVSA
+808 FYPSIQVSE
-817 DTLAKTDEW
+817 DTLRRTDEW
-826 LASAEPSAALRR
+826 LAAAEPNAALRR
-838 LISESRSGVERA
+838 LVSESRAGVERA
-850 LRAQARHGGVGGD
+850 LKAQAAD
-863 ALRRGKMALPRAR
+863 A
-876 ARKRRF
+876 
-882 RMEVSRSTGTAA
+882 AA
-894 PTGETTSPAAVARSG
+894 G
-909 PRPHQGRGE
+909 
-918 RRSLLAFRF
+918 

>member
-12 QQRAKLLTV
+12 QARARLLTV
-21 DSYEIDLDLS
+21 DSYEIDLDLT
-31 GAVEGGT
+31 GAQEGGT

-45 RFDSAESGVGSFIDL
+45 RFDSAEHGAETFIDL
-60 VAPAVQEV
+60 VAPAVHEV
-68 VLNGD
+68 VLNGRPQD
-73 SLDPAE
+73 VAA
-79 VFKDSRIELAGILE
+79 VFRDSRIALRHLHEGPNELT
-93 GRNVLRVVADCA
+93 VVADCA

-117 DPVDQQAYLYTQ
+117 DPVDQQTYLYTQ
-129 FEVPDARRVFASFEQ
+129 FEVPDARRVFANFEQ
-144 PDLKATFQ
+144 PDLKATFR
-152 FTVKAPS
+152 FTVKAPE

-171 PKDDVWEFEPTPR
+171 PKDNVWHFEPTPR
-184 ISTYVTA
+184 ISTYITA
-191 LILGPYHSVH
+191 LIVGPYHSVH
-201 SVYEKDGQSV
+201 SSYEKDGQSV

-224 LDSDA
+224 LDADA

-238 EWFQEKFDYAYPFKK
+238 DWFQEKFDFAYPFAK

-290 EVRAETILH
+290 ETRAETILH

-329 IACQSY
+329 IACQAY
-335 APGSRW
+335 APGSKW
-341 PHSWT
+341 PHAWT

-365 HPIMAQI
+365 HPIMAEI

-398 AYVGEDE
+398 AYVGMDE

-410 QAYFKAHAYG
+410 QAYFKRHAFG
-420 NTQLSDLLGA
+420 NTRLTDLLTA

-438 LGTWS
+438 LKTWS
-443 QKWLQTAGI
+443 KAWLETAGI

-457 EIETDANGVITS
+457 VIDTDAAGTITS
-469 FAIRQEAPAL
+469 FAVKQEAPAL
-479 PAGAKGE
+479 PPGAKGE
-486 PTLRPH
+486 PVLRPH
-492 RIAVGLYDLD
+492 RIAIGFYSLD
-502 DSAGGSG
+502 EAG
-509 KLVRGERIELDV
+509 KLVRTDRVELDV
-521 DGELTE
+521 DGEFTA
-527 VAELVGKRRPAVILL
+527 VPELVGKRRPAVVLL
-542 NDDDLSYAKV
+542 NDDDLTYAKV
-552 RLDEQS
+552 RLDEES
-558 LAFVTEHLG
+558 LRTVTEHLG
-567 DFEASL
+567 DFTDSL

-588 AELAARD
+588 GELPTRD
-595 YLSLVLSGIGKES
+595 YLSLVLSGVGKES

-613 QSLHRQVLTAVELY
+613 QSLHRQVKLALDLY
-627 ADPNARE
+627 AAPEWRE
-634 ALLTRWTD
+634 TGLTQWTD
-642 ATLAHLRSS
+642 ATLAHLRS
-651 AGGSD
+651 AEPGSD

-664 FAATARTPEQLDLL
+664 FAATARTPQQLDLL
-678 EGLLDGR
+678 QALLEGRD
-685 ESIEGLAVD
+685 SIQGLAVD

-699 SFVQRLAAVGRFDEA
+699 AFLERLAATGVYDEEEIAA
-714 EITSEYERDRTAAGE
+714 ELERDRTAAGE

-737 ARPTEEAKAEAWA
+737 ARPTPEAKAEAWE
-750 SVVESDKLPNAVQ
+750 SVVESGTLPNAVQ
-763 EAVIGGFVQFGQ
+763 EAVIGGFVQTDQ

-794 DSRSHEMAQQIAVG
+794 ESRSHEVAQQIAVG
-808 LYPSVQVSA
+808 LYPTLQVSA
-817 DTLAKTDEW
+817 QTLDATDAW
-826 LASAEPSAALRR
+826 LDSAAPNAALRR
-838 LISESRSGVERA
+838 LVLESRAGVERA
-850 LRAQARHGGVGGD
+850 L
-863 ALRRGKMALPRAR
+863 KAR
-876 ARKRRF
+876 AAD
-882 RMEVSRSTGTAA
+882 AA
-894 PTGETTSPAAVARSG
+894 AS
-909 PRPHQGRGE
+909 
-918 RRSLLAFRF
+918 

>member
-1 MPGTNLTREEA
+1 M
-12 QQRAKLLTV
+12 
-21 DSYEIDLDLS
+21 
-31 GAVEGGT
+31 
-38 YRSVTTV
+38 
-45 RFDSAESGVGSFIDL
+45 
-60 VAPAVQEV
+60 
-68 VLNGD
+68 
-73 SLDPAE
+73 
-79 VFKDSRIELAGILE
+79 LE
-93 GRNVLRVVADCA
+93 GPNILRVVADCS

-152 FTVKAPS
+152 FTVKAPN

-171 PKDDVWEFEPTPR
+171 PRDDTWVFEPTPR
-184 ISTYVTA
+184 ISTYITA
-191 LILGPYHSVH
+191 LIVGPYHSVH

-211 PLGIYCRPSLAEF
+211 PLGIYCRPSLAEY

-238 EWFQEKFDYAYPFKK
+238 AWFQEKFDYAYPFKK

-290 EVRAETILH
+290 ELRAETILH

-329 IACQSY
+329 IACQAY
-335 APGSRW
+335 APDSRW
-341 PHSWT
+341 PPHSWT

-365 HPIMAQI
+365 HPIMAEI
-372 NDLDDVLVNFDG
+372 GDLDDVLVNFDG

-398 AYVGEDE
+398 AYVGMDE
-405 FFRGV
+405 FFAGV
-410 QAYFKAHAYG
+410 QAYFKRHAYG
-420 NTQLSDLLGA
+420 NTRLSDLLGA

-438 LGTWS
+438 LKTWS
-443 QKWLQTAGI
+443 KAWLQTAGI
-452 NVLRP
+452 NILRP
-457 EIETDANGVITS
+457 EIETDAEGVITA
-469 FAIRQEAPAL
+469 FAIRQQAPAL

-492 RIAVGLYDLD
+492 RIAVGLYGLD
-502 DSAGGSG
+502 ADTG
-509 KLVRGERIELDV
+509 KLVRDERVELDV
-521 DGELTE
+521 DGELTA
-527 VAELVGKRRPAVILL
+527 VPQLVGKQRPDVVLL

-567 DFEASL
+567 DFESSL

-588 AELAARD
+588 AELATRD

-613 QSLHRQVLTAVELY
+613 QSLHRQVKLAIELY
-627 ADPNARE
+627 ADPAARE
-634 ALLTRWTD
+634 TLLTRWTD
-642 ATLAHLRSS
+642 ATLAHLRS
-651 AGGSD
+651 AEPGSD

-678 EGLLDGR
+678 DGLLEGTQT
-685 ESIEGLAVD
+685 IEGLAVD
-694 TELRW
+694 TDLRW
-699 SFVQRLAAVGRFDEA
+699 TFVERLASVGRFDES
-714 EITSEYERDRTAAGE
+714 EIAGEYERDKTAAGE

-737 ARPTEEAKAEAWA
+737 ARPTAEAKAEAWA
-750 SVVESDKLPNAVQ
+750 QVVESDKLPNALQ
-763 EAVIGGFVQFGQ
+763 EAVISGFVQTDQ

-782 TEKYFAAVKGVW
+782 TEKYFAAVKEAW
-794 DSRSHEMAQQIAVG
+794 DTRSHEIAQQIAVG
-808 LYPSVQVSA
+808 LYPSIQVSQ
-817 DTLAKTDEW
+817 DTLDRTDAW
-826 LASAEPSAALRR
+826 LTTAEPNAALRR
-838 LISESRSGVERA
+838 LVSESRSGVERA
-850 LRAQARHGGVGGD
+850 LKAQAAD
-863 ALRRGKMALPRAR
+863 A
-876 ARKRRF
+876 
-882 RMEVSRSTGTAA
+882 TA
-894 PTGETTSPAAVARSG
+894 S
-909 PRPHQGRGE
+909 
-918 RRSLLAFRF
+918 

>member
-12 QQRAKLLTV
+12 QRRAQLLTV
-21 DSYEIDLDLS
+21 ESYAIELDLS
-31 GAVEGGT
+31 GAQEGGT

-45 RFDSAESGVGSFIDL
+45 RFDVSAENGAESFIDL
-60 VAPAVQEV
+60 VAPAVHEV
-68 VLNGD
+68 TLNGD

-79 VFKDSRIELAGILE
+79 VFADSRIALPGLLK
-93 GRNVLRVVADCA
+93 GRNILRVVADCA

-117 DPVDQQAYLYTQ
+117 DPVDDQAYLYTQ

-152 FTVKAPS
+152 FTVTAPE

-171 PKDDVWEFEPTPR
+171 PKDNVWAFAPTPR
-184 ISTYVTA
+184 ISTYITA
-191 LILGPYHSVH
+191 LIVGPYHSVH

-211 PLGIYCRPSLAEF
+211 PLGIYCRPSLAEY

-238 EWFQEKFDYAYPFKK
+238 EWFQEKFDYAYPFEK

-329 IACQSY
+329 IACQ
-335 APGSRW
+335 AAHPESRW

-365 HPIMAQI
+365 HPIMAEI

-410 QAYFKAHAYG
+410 QAYFKAHAFG
-420 NTQLSDLLGA
+420 NTRLSDLLGA

-438 LGTWS
+438 LKSWS
-443 QKWLQTAGI
+443 KAWLETAGI

-457 EIETDANGVITS
+457 RIETGSDGVVTA
-469 FAIRQEAPAL
+469 FAVHQEAPAL

-502 DSAGGSG
+502 EASG
-509 KLVRGERIELDV
+509 KLVRRERVELDV
-521 DGELTE
+521 DGELTA
-527 VAELVGKRRPAVILL
+527 VPQLVGQRRPAVILL

-567 DFEASL
+567 DFASSL

-613 QSLHRQVLTAVELY
+613 QSLHRQVKLAIDLY
-627 ADPNARE
+627 ADPAARE
-634 ALLTRWTD
+634 ALLARWTD
-642 ATLAHLRSS
+642 ATLAHLR
-651 AGGSD
+651 AAAPGSD

-678 EGLLDGR
+678 DALLDG
-685 ESIEGLAVD
+685 SQTIEGLAVD

-699 SFVQRLAAVGRFDEA
+699 TFVQRLAAVGRFDEA
-714 EITSEYERDRTAAGE
+714 EIAGEYERDRTAAGE

-737 ARPTEEAKAEAWA
+737 ARPTAEAKAEAWA
-750 SVVESDKLPNAVQ
+750 SVVDSDKLPNAVQ
-763 EAVIGGFVQFGQ
+763 EAVIGGFVQTDQ
-775 RELLAPY
+775 REVLAPY
-782 TEKYFAAVKGVW
+782 AERYFEVVKDIWG
-794 DSRSHEMAQQIAVG
+794 SRSHEMAQQIAVG
-808 LYPSVQVSA
+808 LYPTVQVSQE
-817 DTLAKTDEW
+817 TLDRTDAW
-826 LASAEPSAALRR
+826 LTSAEPTAALRR
-838 LISESRSGVERA
+838 LVSESRAGVERA
-850 LRAQARHGGVGGD
+850 LRAQRAD
-863 ALRRGKMALPRAR
+863 A
-876 ARKRRF
+876 
-882 RMEVSRSTGTAA
+882 AA
-894 PTGETTSPAAVARSG
+894 G
-909 PRPHQGRGE
+909 Q
-918 RRSLLAFRF
+918 

>member
-12 QQRAKLLTV
+12 QRRAALLTV
-21 DSYEIDLDLS
+21 DSYAIELDLS
-31 GAVEGGT
+31 GAQEGGT
-38 YRSVTTV
+38 FRSVTTV
-45 RFDSAESGVGSFIDL
+45 RFDSAEAGAETFIDL
-60 VAPAVQEV
+60 VAPTVHEV
-68 VLNGD
+68 VLNGTA
-73 SLDPAE
+73 LDAAA
-79 VFKDSRIELAGILE
+79 VFADSRIALTGLEAGPNELTVI
-93 GRNVLRVVADCA
+93 ADCA

-144 PDLKATFQ
+144 PDLKAAFQ
-152 FTVKAPS
+152 FTVKAPT
-159 GWTVISNSPTPE
+159 GWSVISNSPTPE
-171 PKDDVWEFEPTPR
+171 PKDDLWVFEPTPR
-184 ISTYVTA
+184 ISSYITA
-191 LILGPYHSVH
+191 LIVGPYHSVH
-201 SVYEKDGQSV
+201 SSYEKDGQSV

-229 IFEVTRQGF
+229 IFDVTRQGF
-238 EWFQEKFDYAYPFKK
+238 DWFQEKFDYAYPFAK

-329 IACQSY
+329 IACQAY
-335 APGSRW
+335 AEGSKW

-365 HPIMAQI
+365 HPIMADI
-372 NDLDDVLVNFDG
+372 RDLDDVLVNFDG

-398 AYVGEDE
+398 AYVGTDA
-405 FFRGV
+405 FFQGV
-410 QAYFKAHAYG
+410 QAYFKAHAFG
-420 NTQLSDLLGA
+420 NTRLSDLLGA
-430 LEETSGRD
+430 LEKTSGRD
-438 LGTWS
+438 LRTWS
-443 QKWLQTAGI
+443 TAWLETAGI
-452 NVLRP
+452 NILRP
-457 EIETDANGVITS
+457 ELSVDEAGTITS
-469 FAIRQEAPAL
+469 FAVLQEAPAL

-492 RIAVGLYDLD
+492 RIAIGFYDLD
-502 DSAGGSG
+502 EAG
-509 KLVRGERIELDV
+509 KLVRTNRIELDV
-521 DGELTE
+521 DGARTE
-527 VAELVGKRRPAVILL
+527 VPLPEGTRRPAVVLL

-552 RLDEQS
+552 RLDEES
-558 LAFVTEHLG
+558 LRVVTEHLG
-567 DFEASL
+567 DFTESL

-588 AELAARD
+588 GELATRD
-595 YLSLVLSGIGKES
+595 YLALVLSGIVKES

-613 QSLHRQVLTAVELY
+613 QSLHRQVKLAIDLY
-627 ADPNARE
+627 AAPEWRDAG
-634 ALLTRWTD
+634 LTQWTE
-642 ATLAHLRSS
+642 ATLAHLRTSEP
-651 AGGSD
+651 GSD

-664 FAATARTPEQLDLL
+664 FAATARTPQQLDLL
-678 EGLLDGR
+678 QGLLTGS
-685 ESIEGLAVD
+685 EVIEGLAVD

-699 SFVQRLAAVGRFDEA
+699 AFVERLAATGELDEA
-714 EITSEYERDRTAAGE
+714 EIAAELERDRTAAGE

-737 ARPTEEAKAEAWA
+737 ARPTPEAKAEAWA
-750 SVVESDKLPNAVQ
+750 SVVEADTLPNAVQ
-763 EAVIGGFVQFGQ
+763 EAVIGGFVQPDQ

-782 TEKYFAAVKGVW
+782 TEKFFAAVKGVW
-794 DSRSHEMAQQIAVG
+794 ESRSHEIAQQIAVG
-808 LYPSVQVSA
+808 LYPALLVSQE
-817 DTLAKTDEW
+817 TLDATDAW
-826 LASAEPSAALRR
+826 LSTAEPNAALRR
-838 LISESRSGVERA
+838 LISESRAGVERA
-850 LRAQARHGGVGGD
+850 LRAQAAD
-863 ALRRGKMALPRAR
+863 A
-876 ARKRRF
+876 
-882 RMEVSRSTGTAA
+882 AA
-894 PTGETTSPAAVARSG
+894 SA
-909 PRPHQGRGE
+909 
-918 RRSLLAFRF
+918 

>member
-12 QQRAKLLTV
+12 QERARLLTV
-21 DSYEIDLDLS
+21 DAYEIDLDLS
-31 GAVEGGT
+31 GAQEGGT

-45 RFDSAESGVGSFIDL
+45 RFDSAEAGAETFIDL
-60 VAPAVQEV
+60 VAPAVHEV
-68 VLNGD
+68 ELNGKA
-73 SLDPAE
+73 LDVAA
-79 VFKDSRIELAGILE
+79 VFRDSRITLPHLVAGSNELK
-93 GRNVLRVVADCA
+93 VVADCS

-117 DPVDQQAYLYTQ
+117 DPVDEQAYLYTQ

-144 PDLKATFQ
+144 PDLKATFR

-171 PKDDVWEFEPTPR
+171 PKDDVWSFEPTPR
-184 ISTYVTA
+184 ISSYITA
-191 LILGPYHSVH
+191 LIVGPYHSVH
-201 SVYEKDGQSV
+201 SSYEKDGQSV

-224 LDSDA
+224 LDADA
-229 IFEVTRQGF
+229 IFDVTRLGF
-238 EWFQEKFDYAYPFKK
+238 DWFQEKFDYAYPFAK

-290 EVRAETILH
+290 ETRAETILH

-329 IACQSY
+329 IACLSY
-335 APGSRW
+335 AEGSQW

-365 HPIMAQI
+365 HPIMADI
-372 NDLDDVLVNFDG
+372 RDLDDVLVNFDG

-398 AYVGEDE
+398 AYVGMDA
-405 FFRGV
+405 FFQGV
-410 QAYFKAHAYG
+410 QAYFKAHAFG
-420 NTQLSDLLGA
+420 NTRLSDLLGA
-430 LEETSGRD
+430 LEKTSGRD
-438 LGTWS
+438 LKTWS
-443 QKWLQTAGI
+443 KAWLETAGI
-452 NVLRP
+452 NILRP
-457 EIETDANGVITS
+457 EIETDGDGHVTS
-469 FAIRQEAPAL
+469 FTVLQEAPAL

-492 RIAVGLYDLD
+492 RIAIGCYDLD
-502 DSAGGSG
+502 AAG
-509 KLVRGERIELDV
+509 KLVRTDRIELDV
-521 DGELTE
+521 DGERTT
-527 VAELVGKRRPAVILL
+527 VPFPAGTARPAVILL

-552 RLDEQS
+552 RLDEES
-558 LAFVTEHLG
+558 LRVVTEHLG
-567 DFEASL
+567 DFTESL

-588 AELAARD
+588 GELATRD
-595 YLSLVLSGIGKES
+595 YLSLVLSGVGKET

-613 QSLHRQVLTAVELY
+613 QSLHRQVKLALDLY
-627 ADPNARE
+627 AAPEWRE
-634 ALLTRWTD
+634 AGLTQWTE
-642 ATLAHLRSS
+642 ATLAHLR
-651 AGGSD
+651 AAEPGSD

-664 FAATARTPEQLDLL
+664 FADTARNPQQLDLL
-678 EGLLDGR
+678 QALLDGT
-685 ESIEGLAVD
+685 EAIEGLAVD

-699 SFVQRLAAVGRFDEA
+699 AFVERLAATGLLDDEEIDA
-714 EITSEYERDRTAAGE
+714 EYARDRTAAGE
-729 RHAATARA
+729 RHAAAARA
-737 ARPTEEAKAEAWA
+737 ARPSQEAKAEAWA
-750 SVVESDKLPNAVQ
+750 SVVESDKLPNSLQ
-763 EAVIGGFVQFGQ
+763 EAVIAGFVQTDQ

-782 TEKYFAAVKGVW
+782 AEKFFAAVKDVW
-794 DSRSHEMAQQIAVG
+794 DSRSHEMAQQVAIG
-808 LYPSVQVSA
+808 LYPALHVSQE
-817 DTLAKTDEW
+817 TLDATDAW

-838 LISESRSGVERA
+838 LMSESRSGVERA
-850 LRAQARHGGVGGD
+850 L
-863 ALRRGKMALPRAR
+863 K
-876 ARKRRF
+876 
-882 RMEVSRSTGTAA
+882 
-894 PTGETTSPAAVARSG
+894 ARSADA
-909 PRPHQGRGE
+909 E
-918 RRSLLAFRF
+918 AATA

>member
-21 DSYEIDLDLS
+21 DSYEIELDLS
-31 GAVEGGT
+31 GAQEGGT
-38 YRSVTTV
+38 YPSVTTV
-45 RFDSAESGVGSFIDL
+45 RFQSAEAGAETFIDL
-60 VAPAVQEV
+60 VAPAVHEV
-68 VLNGD
+68 VLNGR
-73 SLDPAE
+73 SLDVAA
-79 VFKDSRIELAGILE
+79 VFRDSRIALAHLTAGANE
-93 GRNVLRVVADCA
+93 LRVVADCA

-152 FTVKAPS
+152 FTVTAPE
-159 GWTVISNSPTPE
+159 GWTVVSNSPRDISE
-171 PKDDVWEFEPTPR
+171 GAEAADVKDNVWRFEPTPR
-184 ISTYVTA
+184 ISSYITA
-191 LILGPYHSVH
+191 LIVGPYHAVH
-201 SVYEKDGQSV
+201 SSYEGKDGQSV

-224 LDSDA
+224 LDADA
-229 IFEVTRQGF
+229 IFDVTRQGF
-238 EWFQEKFDYAYPFKK
+238 DWFQEKFAYDYPFAK

-329 IACQSY
+329 IACQAY
-335 APGSRW
+335 AEGSKW
-341 PHSWT
+341 PHAWT

-365 HPIMAQI
+365 HPIMADI
-372 NDLDDVLVNFDG
+372 RDLDDVLVNFDG

-398 AYVGEDE
+398 AYVGMDA
-405 FFRGV
+405 FFKGV
-410 QAYFKAHAYG
+410 QAYFKAHAFG
-420 NTQLSDLLGA
+420 NTRLSDLLGA

-438 LGTWS
+438 LTAWS
-443 QKWLQTAGI
+443 KAWLETAGI
-452 NVLRP
+452 NILRP
-457 EIETDANGVITS
+457 EITTGADGLITA
-469 FAIRQEAPAL
+469 FGIRQEAPAL

-486 PTLRPH
+486 STLRPH
-492 RIAVGLYDLD
+492 RIAVGLYELQDG
-502 DSAGGSG
+502 A
-509 KLVRGERIELDV
+509 LVRTDRIELDI
-521 DGELTE
+521 DGALTT
-527 VAELVGKRRPAVILL
+527 VPELVGRARPAVVLL

-552 RLDEQS
+552 RLDEES
-558 LAFVTEHLG
+558 LATVTAHIG
-567 DFEASL
+567 DFAESL

-588 AELAARD
+588 GELATRD
-595 YLSLVLSGIGKES
+595 YLALVLSGIGKES

-613 QSLHRQVLTAVELY
+613 QSLHRQVKLAVDLY
-627 ADPNARE
+627 ADPAWRE
-634 ALLTRWTD
+634 QGLAAWTE
-642 ATLAHLRSS
+642 ATLEHLR
-651 AGGSD
+651 AAAPGSD

-664 FAATARTPEQLDLL
+664 FAATARTEGQLTYLSA
-678 EGLLDGR
+678 LLDGAA
-685 ESIEGLAVD
+685 EIEGLAVD

-699 SFVQRLAAVGRFDEA
+699 AFLERLVATGVLDEPAIAAELD
-714 EITSEYERDRTAAGE
+714 RDPTAAGE

-737 ARPTEEAKAEAWA
+737 ARPTAEAKALAWA
-750 SVVESDKLPNAVQ
+750 SVVESADLPNAVQ
-763 EAVIGGFVQFGQ
+763 EAVIGGFVQTDQ

-782 TEKYFAAVKGVW
+782 IAQYFAAVKEVW
-794 DSRSHEMAQQIAVG
+794 DTRSHEIAQQIAVG
-808 LYPSVQVSA
+808 LYPTLQVSA
-817 DTLAKTDEW
+817 DTLDATDAW
-826 LASAEPSAALRR
+826 LASAEPNAALRR
-838 LISESRSGVERA
+838 LVSESRAGVERA
-850 LRAQARHGGVGGD
+850 LKAQSAD
-863 ALRRGKMALPRAR
+863 A
-876 ARKRRF
+876 
-882 RMEVSRSTGTAA
+882 AA
-894 PTGETTSPAAVARSG
+894 AAAQV
-909 PRPHQGRGE
+909 
-918 RRSLLAFRF
+918 